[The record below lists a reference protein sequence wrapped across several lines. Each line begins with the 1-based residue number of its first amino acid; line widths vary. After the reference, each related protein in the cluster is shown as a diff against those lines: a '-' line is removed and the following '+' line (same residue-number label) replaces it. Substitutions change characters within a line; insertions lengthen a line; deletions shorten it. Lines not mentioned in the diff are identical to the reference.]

1 MKSTTQIAF
10 MLLLINSLILPFF
23 IGYILISYI
32 KSLEN
37 TKCACSSDIRRKYVK
52 FYGYFL
58 ILFAVFTLVINLI
71 FGKIGNKQIQN
82 IFRVI
87 SFSINILAAYL
98 IFSYSNILQD
108 STCDCSVS
116 WRRTFMKF
124 YGYFLSIIFSLVSF
138 CLIMS
143 FIYHI
148 SLGDDIII
156 QKIRA

>member
-1 MKSTTQIAF
+1 
-10 MLLLINSLILPFF
+10 MLILFNSLILPLI

-37 TKCACSSDIRRKYVK
+37 KKCACSSDIRRKYVK

-58 ILFAVFTLVINLI
+58 ILFSLFTIVVNLI
-71 FGKIGNKQIQN
+71 FGKICNIQIQN

-108 STCDCSVS
+108 STCECSIS

-148 SLGDDIII
+148 SQGNDDIIK
-156 QKIRA
+156 KIRS